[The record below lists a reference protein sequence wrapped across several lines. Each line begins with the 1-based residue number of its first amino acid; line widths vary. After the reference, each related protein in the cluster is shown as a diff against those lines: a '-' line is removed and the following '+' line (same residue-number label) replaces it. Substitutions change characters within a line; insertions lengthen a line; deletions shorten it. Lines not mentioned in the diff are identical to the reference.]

1 MHVIKDLS
9 SIYIGLTS
17 LKRLL
22 LLLCHTTVKGKVIFS
37 ITICNNMTMLHRVCH
52 NKIIFVINI
61 FLLKVNSYH
70 LHIDTVDNPIF
81 VFIFDD
87 GMEGVDKTTN
97 LTILTILNASK

>member
-37 ITICNNMTMLHRVCH
+37 ITICNNMMMLHRVCH
-52 NKIIFVINI
+52 NRIIFVICN
-61 FLLKVNSYH
+61 VC
-70 LHIDTVDNPIF
+70 VCVCVC
-81 VFIFDD
+81 VFYDD
-87 GMEGVDKTTN
+87 SIH
-97 LTILTILNASK
+97 TITIST